1 MISHLAAITAALK
14 GLFVM
19 HAINGDMIKL
29 LRDKEIADTDIPF
42 NKPYLTGFEQKYIND
57 VLSKGKLAGDGS
69 YSRKCQEYFKMMYN
83 VNECLLTT
91 SCTDALEMAAI
102 LLDIQPGDE
111 VIVPSYTFVS
121 TANAFILR
129 GANVKFADSRGD
141 YPGIDEDSIE
151 ELITTKTKAIVV
163 VHYAGIATDMD
174 KIMAIARK
182 HDLYVVEDAAQGI
195 DAWYKNRALGTIGH
209 LGVMSF
215 HETKNIISG
224 EGGMLII
231 NDEQFSKRAEVI
243 REKGTNRANFLRGE
257 VDKYGWV
264 DVGSSFL
271 PNEMTAAFLYAQLE
285 QLQKIQKMRLDIWHR
300 YYEELKE
307 LEVLGFARL
316 PVIPDYSVHNG
327 HIFYLV
333 LPDHDTQEQ
342 LRVYLK
348 KMGISAVFHY
358 NPLHN
363 SDYFADR
370 HDGRELPQCENYDQC
385 LLRLPIYADMTVN
398 EQKTVINK
406 VWRFFLQK
414 NH

>member
-1 MISHLAAITAALK
+1 
-14 GLFVM
+14 
-19 HAINGDMIKL
+19 
-29 LRDKEIADTDIPF
+29 
-42 NKPYLTGFEQKYIND
+42 
-57 VLSKGKLAGDGS
+57 
-69 YSRKCQEYFKMMYN
+69 MMYD
-83 VNECLLTT
+83 VKECLLTT

-121 TANAFILR
+121 TANAFMLR
-129 GANVKFADSRGD
+129 GANVLFADSRGD

-151 ELITTKTKAIVV
+151 ELITHKTKAIVV
-163 VHYAGIATDMD
+163 VHYAVIATDMD
-174 KIMAIARK
+174 KIMDIATK
-182 HDLYVVEDAAQGI
+182 HNLYVVEDAAQGV
-195 DAWYKNRALGTIGH
+195 DVWYKNRALGTIGH

-224 EGGMLII
+224 EGGMLMI

-285 QLQKIQKMRLDIWHR
+285 QLQKIQKKRMDIWHR

-316 PVIPDYSVHNG
+316 PIIPDYSVHNG

-358 NPLHN
+358 NPLHS
-363 SDYFADR
+363 SDYFADK
-370 HDGRELPQCENYDQC
+370 HDGRELPECENYDQC
-385 LLRLPIYADMTVN
+385 LLRLPIYAGMTVN

>member
-1 MISHLAAITAALK
+1 MTSNLVAITAAIK

-19 HAINGDMIKL
+19 HAINSDMIKS
-29 LRDKEIADTDIPF
+29 LREKEVSATDIPF

-57 VLSKGKLAGDGS
+57 VLSKGKLSGDGY
-69 YSRKCQEYFKMMYN
+69 YSRKCQEYFKLMYN
-83 VNECLLTT
+83 VHDCLLTT

-129 GANVKFADSRGD
+129 GANVVFADSRSD
-141 YPGIDEDSIE
+141 FPGIDEDSIE
-151 ELITTKTKAIVV
+151 ALITPKTKAIVV

-174 KIMAIARK
+174 RIMDIANR
-182 HDLYVVEDAAQGI
+182 HNLYVVEDAAQGI
-195 DAWYKNRALGTIGH
+195 DGWYKNRALGTIGH

-215 HETKNIISG
+215 HETKNIIAG
-224 EGGMLII
+224 EGGLLMI
-231 NDEQFSKRAEVI
+231 NDEQFSKRAEII

-285 QLQKIQKMRLDIWHR
+285 QLQKIQAKRMAIWHR

-307 LEVLGFARL
+307 LEILGFARL
-316 PVIPDYSVHNG
+316 PVVPDYAVHNG
-327 HIFYLV
+327 HMFYLV
-333 LPDHDTQEQ
+333 LPNHAMREN
-342 LRVYLK
+342 LRKYLK
-348 KMGISAVFHY
+348 KMGVSAVFHY
-358 NPLHN
+358 NPLHS
-363 SDYFADR
+363 SDYFEEK
-370 HDGRELPQCENYDQC
+370 HDDRELPECENYDQC
-385 LLRLPIYADMTVN
+385 LLRLPIYAGMTLN

-414 NH
+414 